1 MRNMYTLGIETSCD
15 ETACAVLKNDR
26 QILANV
32 VTSSL
37 AKHKAFGG
45 IVPEIASRHCLEA
58 IDYVYQQALDEADID
73 QNQIDLIAVTR
84 GPGLI
89 GSIFIGVSFAKALS
103 FSIGVPLIGVNHI
116 EAHLEANFISHPKPA
131 SFIGLIVSGGHASI
145 LCFRRNRYEL
155 LGETIDDAIGEA
167 YDKVAKILG
176 LGYPGGP
183 LIDRLAQ
190 KGNSKAFSFTKPKQD
205 GKFDFSFS
213 GIKTA
218 VLRLCEQK
226 KFLPPLWGKVR
237 MGVDSEMIPPP
248 LSSPI
253 RHKTRRDSSTPHKNR
268 RLRPP
273 AEKRFGTDCANAF
286 WRTRGEENFVAD
298 LCASFQETVIRWI
311 VDKTI
316 LACETE
322 KMKNIVVGGGVS
334 ANSRLRQLFQEEA
347 GMNRINLLIPP
358 FELTT
363 DNAAMIARLGYSL
376 FKKGKHSEYQMTA
389 DPSLR
394 IGEETNERS

>member
-1 MRNMYTLGIETSCD
+1 MYTLGIETSCD

-131 SFIGLIVSGGHASI
+131 SFIGLIVSGGHTSI
-145 LCFRRNRYEL
+145 LRFRRNRYEL

-183 LIDRLAQ
+183 LLDRLAQ
-190 KGNSKAFSFTKPKQD
+190 NGNSKAFSFTKPKQD

-218 VLRLCEQK
+218 VFNLYQQK
-226 KFLPPLWGKVR
+226 KDDFKSQAFLQ
-237 MGVDSEMIPPP
+237 D
-248 LSSPI
+248 
-253 RHKTRRDSSTPHKNR
+253 
-268 RLRPP
+268 
-273 AEKRFGTDCANAF
+273 F
-286 WRTRGEENFVAD
+286 
-298 LCASFQETVIRWI
+298 CASFQETVIRWI

-316 LACETE
+316 LACKTE

-347 GMNRINLLIPP
+347 GMNGINLLIPP